1 MNNSS
6 KGLCYK
12 NFKDCFEFENYLNLL
27 DDKDRQL
34 LCKFR
39 TCNHRLPIEIGRWQ
53 GIERQNRTCNICD
66 KNEIGD
72 EFHYVLQCPSLH
84 DDRRRLLDSTYLTRV
99 NVLKFANLFQS
110 RNKIKLRHLCKFIN
124 FFFQKHVL
132 LVSHLSLLLCCVFIV
147 LHPSSCH
154 VHANIDIECL
164 CLSLYHCNALVYENK
179 ES

>member
-12 NFKDCFEFENYLNLL
+12 IVKDCFEFENYLNLL

-110 RNKIKLRHLCKFIN
+110 RNKIKLRHLCKFIKI
-124 FFFQKHVL
+124 FFFKNTSCW
-132 LVSHLSLLLCCVFIV
+132 LVTSLSFFAVFLLCYIHPLVMCVQTF
-147 LHPSSCH
+147 
-154 VHANIDIECL
+154 NINICM
-164 CLSLYHCNALVYENK
+164 HMTR
-179 ES
+179 

>member
-1 MNNSS
+1 MQSCIEYPQNRAVQPFSFPLFRFRFNLKQKLFDQFQQKWRSDMNNSS
-6 KGLCYK
+6 KVLCYK

-53 GIERQNRTCNICD
+53 VIERHNRTCNICD

-99 NVLKFANLFQS
+99 NVLNFANLFQS
-110 RNKIKLRHLCKFIN
+110 RNKIKLRPLCKFIKII
-124 FFFQKHVL
+124 FSKTR
-132 LVSHLSLLLCCVFIV
+132 
-147 LHPSSCH
+147 PPG
-154 VHANIDIECL
+154 
-164 CLSLYHCNALVYENK
+164 
-179 ES
+179 